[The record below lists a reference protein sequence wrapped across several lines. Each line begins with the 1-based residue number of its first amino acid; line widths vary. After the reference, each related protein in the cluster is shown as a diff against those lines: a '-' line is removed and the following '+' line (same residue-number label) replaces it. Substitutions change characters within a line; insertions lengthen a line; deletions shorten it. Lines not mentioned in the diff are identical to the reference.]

1 MSDRPYAG
9 ARAGSATATLL
20 HQGRRIV
27 MDADGLTIGRQPDN
41 DVTIAHSS
49 VSRHHARIAPVEGGY
64 WIVDLGSRNGTLVN
78 GVPVGGTPRQLAN
91 GDRIGIGEVTLVFQ
105 AGQAS
110 VQYNFAGG
118 QSAGLINNIGRDQ
131 HNRYDVDINPLPRS
145 RAGRTLIILGV
156 TLKLIGIIPF
166 GYWVL
171 AFMAEVFD
179 ALDAPVGSQP
189 PEPDLPPFLPWVPI
203 GLVLTM
209 IGTALWIYGAI
220 IAFSTRRRQQR

>member
-1 MSDRPYAG
+1 MDLVVLGPPRLRGYGFQVSAQ
-9 ARAGSATATLL
+9 RAVIGRDEHATLTL
-20 HQGRRIV
+20 
-27 MDADGLTIGRQPDN
+27 ADER
-41 DVTIAHSS
+41 
-49 VSRHHARIAPVEGGY
+49 VSRRHAAVWEANGAT

-110 VQYNFAGG
+110 VQYNFSGG

>member
-1 MSDRPYAG
+1 MDLVVLGPPRLRGHGFQVTAQ
-9 ARAGSATATLL
+9 RAVIGRDEHATLTL
-20 HQGRRIV
+20 
-27 MDADGLTIGRQPDN
+27 ADER
-41 DVTIAHSS
+41 
-49 VSRHHARIAPVEGGY
+49 VSRRHAAVWAANGAT

-78 GVPVGGTPRQLAN
+78 GAPVRDTPRQLAD
-91 GDRIGIGEVTLVFQ
+91 GDHIGIGDVTLVFQ
-105 AGQAS
+105 AGQGS

-118 QSAGLINNIGRDQ
+118 QSAGQINNIGRDYNQ
-131 HNRYDVDINPLPRS
+131 STHNRYDVDINPLPRS
-145 RAGRTLIILGV
+145 RTGRTLIILGV

-179 ALDAPVGSQP
+179 ALDSPAGTQP

-220 IAFSTRRRQQR
+220 IAFSTRRRHQ